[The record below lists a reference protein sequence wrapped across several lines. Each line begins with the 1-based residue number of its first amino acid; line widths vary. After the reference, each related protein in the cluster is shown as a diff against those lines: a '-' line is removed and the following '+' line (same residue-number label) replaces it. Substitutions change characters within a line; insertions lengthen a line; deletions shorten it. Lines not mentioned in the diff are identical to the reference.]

1 MNATDTTT
9 STKSIRVEY
18 DLPHPPAKVWRAL
31 TESALLAAWLMPND
45 IRPVV
50 GHRFT
55 FKAQPMPGWDGTVH
69 CEVIEVEPERRLRY
83 SWSGGAEDSR
93 LESVV
98 TWTLAATP
106 QGTQLSLEHAGFL
119 PRNAFAFDIMGR
131 GWRGKM
137 VDRFNEVLTQ
147 LH

>member
-1 MNATDTTT
+1 MSASNATEP
-9 STKSIRVEY
+9 SKSIHVEY

-31 TESALLAAWLMPND
+31 TESALLAGWLMPND

-69 CEVIEVEPERRLRY
+69 CEVLEVDPQRLLRY
-83 SWSGGAEDSR
+83 SWCGGAEESR
-93 LESVV
+93 LDSMV
-98 TWTLAATP
+98 TWTLTP
-106 QGTQLSLEHAGFL
+106 APHGTRLVLEHAGFL
-119 PRNAFAFDIMGR
+119 QRNSFAFDIMGR

-137 VDRFNEVLTQ
+137 VDRFNEVLAQ
-147 LH
+147 LA